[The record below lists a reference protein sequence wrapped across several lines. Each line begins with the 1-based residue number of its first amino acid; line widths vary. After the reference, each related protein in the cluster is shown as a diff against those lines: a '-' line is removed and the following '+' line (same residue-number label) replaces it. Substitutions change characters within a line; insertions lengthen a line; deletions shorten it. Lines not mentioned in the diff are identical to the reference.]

1 MDKKTVEFCGEIK
14 RKTDKAYLIYDGDNE
29 FWIPRSQIIDSTELK
44 SSNTYEFVIP
54 MWLAIEKEI
63 I

>member
-1 MDKKTVEFCGEIK
+1 MSKTVEFCGEIK

-29 FWIPRSQIIDSTELK
+29 FWIPRSQIIDFTELK

>member
-1 MDKKTVEFCGEIK
+1 MSKTVEFCGEIK
-14 RKTDKAYLIYDGDNE
+14 RKTDKAYLIYDGNNE
-29 FWIPRSQIIDSTELK
+29 FWIPRSQIIDFTELK
-44 SSNTYEFVIP
+44 SLNIFEFTIP